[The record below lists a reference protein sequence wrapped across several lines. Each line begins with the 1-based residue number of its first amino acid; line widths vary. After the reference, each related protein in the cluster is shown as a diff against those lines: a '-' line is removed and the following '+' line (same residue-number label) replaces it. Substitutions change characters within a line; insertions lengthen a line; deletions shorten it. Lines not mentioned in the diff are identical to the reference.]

1 LTKPLGVAASGH
13 KETSKAARILL
24 EEGGNAFDAALGA
37 MCAACVCEP
46 MLASLGGGGFL
57 LAQTAAGQAQVFD
70 FFTQTPS
77 ATNGELD
84 FYPITADF
92 GTATQEFHIGMGSI
106 AVPGVV
112 AGLFAVHEV
121 NCRLPLKKIIEPAV
135 CLAREGF
142 RINRLQQYINELLK
156 PIIEASPAAMEFAAP
171 MFAPGR
177 LAEIGEFIYNP
188 DLADTFEVLASH
200 DPRWFYEGEPARQL
214 VSDCMQKGG
223 LVSAADMKSYEVI
236 MRKPVTVET
245 HGARV
250 SVNSPPSPGGC
261 LTVFALSLLNKIRQ
275 SHHEWGSPQH
285 TIALARVMQAAS
297 LTRKRH
303 GLDTGLD
310 DKTAATILS
319 KESLSDWHRTLQ
331 TGGLASRG
339 TTHISVADSE
349 GNLAS
354 LTLSNGEGSSYILPG
369 SGVMLNNMMGEE
381 DLNPSGFHRLP
392 SDTRLASMMT
402 PTIASLADGSQIALG
417 SGGSNRIRSA
427 ILQVLANVLEFDM
440 GLEQAVNAP
449 RLHLEGRELNMESGF
464 SNAALEVLETEWP
477 GVKQWPGSNLFF
489 GGVHAVERLAN
500 GDFRA
505 AGDPRRGGAV
515 AFADFI

>member
-1 LTKPLGVAASGH
+1 
-13 KETSKAARILL
+13 
-24 EEGGNAFDAALGA
+24 
-37 MCAACVCEP
+37 
-46 MLASLGGGGFL
+46 
-57 LAQTAAGQAQVFD
+57 
-70 FFTQTPS
+70 
-77 ATNGELD
+77 
-84 FYPITADF
+84 
-92 GTATQEFHIGMGSI
+92 
-106 AVPGVV
+106 
-112 AGLFAVHEV
+112 
-121 NCRLPLKKIIEPAV
+121 
-135 CLAREGF
+135 
-142 RINRLQQYINELLK
+142 
-156 PIIEASPAAMEFAAP
+156 
-171 MFAPGR
+171 
-177 LAEIGEFIYNP
+177 
-188 DLADTFEVLASH
+188 
-200 DPRWFYEGEPARQL
+200 
-214 VSDCMQKGG
+214 
-223 LVSAADMKSYEVI
+223 
-236 MRKPVTVET
+236 
-245 HGARV
+245 
-250 SVNSPPSPGGC
+250 
-261 LTVFALSLLNKIRQ
+261 
-275 SHHEWGSPQH
+275 
-285 TIALARVMQAAS
+285 MQAAS